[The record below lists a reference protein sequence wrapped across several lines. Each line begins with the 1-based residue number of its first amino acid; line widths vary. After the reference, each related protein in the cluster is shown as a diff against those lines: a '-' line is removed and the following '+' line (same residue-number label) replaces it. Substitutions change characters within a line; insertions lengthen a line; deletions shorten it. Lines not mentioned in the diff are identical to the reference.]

1 MNIIIIYFERGNNM
15 DISKRILESV
25 KVKGKPLG
33 EVLPP
38 KEEVKYVKGDIG
50 FVIYNS
56 KINEKMHDVSIV
68 AGNRGIYID
77 TVDAGDKR
85 FSVTVNMSDENK
97 NKLRLDIAEKVLD
110 DIKDLCSTDYVKKNG
125 AGLNILCEEIGKSL
139 KDNDVLKVEMELNGV
154 PDKALEKNINTLL
167 TNIKELNPS
176 EFKIMVNEY
185 SDKYEKCIIE
195 GKNMGAYDEDI
206 KLKYDNASLDRYLP
220 QNNPIM
226 KSIINTF
233 GVLDT
238 LNIKAENMDKVN
250 EPEIIM

>member
-25 KVKGKPLG
+25 RVKGKPLG

-38 KEEVKYVKGDIG
+38 KEEVKYVKGDMG

-56 KINEKMHDVSIV
+56 KINEKMHDVSII

-85 FSVTVNMSDENK
+85 FSVMVNMADENK
-97 NKLRLDIAEKVLD
+97 NKLRLDIAEKVLN
-110 DIKDLCSTDYVKKNG
+110 DIKDLCSSDYVKKNG
-125 AGLNILCEEIGKSL
+125 AGLNILCEELGKSL

-195 GKNMGAYDEDI
+195 GKNMGTFEEDV
-206 KLKYDNASLDRYLP
+206 KLKYDSGDLKRYLP

-226 KSIINTF
+226 KSI
-233 GVLDT
+233 LDT
-238 LNIKAENMDKVN
+238 FNGKSDVSDNAKKQMDSSKD
-250 EPEIIM
+250 M

>member
-1 MNIIIIYFERGNNM
+1 M

-38 KEEVKYVKGDIG
+38 KEEVKYVKGDMG

-56 KINEKMHDVSIV
+56 KINEKMHDISVI
-68 AGNRGIYID
+68 AGNRGLYID
-77 TVDAGDKR
+77 TVDGGDKR
-85 FSVTVNMSDENK
+85 FSVTVRMEDDNK
-97 NKLRLDIAEKVLD
+97 NKLRLSIAEKVLD
-110 DIKDLCSTDYVKKNG
+110 DVKDLCGTEYVQKNG
-125 AGLNILCEEIGKSL
+125 AGLNLLCEQFGKSL
-139 KDNDVLKVEMELNGV
+139 KDDKVLSVEMELEGV
-154 PDKALEKNINTLL
+154 PIKALEKNIDKILCNV
-167 TNIKELNPS
+167 KEINPR
-176 EFKIMVNEY
+176 EFKITINEY